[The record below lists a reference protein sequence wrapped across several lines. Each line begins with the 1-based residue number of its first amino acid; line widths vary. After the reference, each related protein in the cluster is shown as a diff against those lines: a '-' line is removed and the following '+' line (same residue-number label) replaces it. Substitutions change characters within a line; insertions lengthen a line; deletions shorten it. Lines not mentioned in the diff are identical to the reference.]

1 MIFHIFIVICILYT
15 INAQSSALGAID
27 VNIKISGTDFNIQF
41 EPEVTSASLMAKK
54 LCTENSERIGVTAA
68 NIVNSCIDPVTL
80 YLNNVINEW
89 ALDKTLQVPVTLD
102 NESFDVKFMPEV
114 QSSETMALELCKAH
128 AASAG
133 LDEQSMPAC
142 VSPVTSYL
150 QNAVNRW
157 VAEKTLEVA
166 VPIEGQT
173 FQVTFLPERQSSRDM
188 AIKLCRDNAQMLGVT
203 EETFPAC
210 IDSVGN
216 YLQNAVNRWVLSKT
230 IEVPVKLGTA
240 TVPEKEFNL
249 RFMPERVSAGEMAR
263 RLCIEQ
269 AAELG
274 LTDTN
279 IVAGCIAPVT
289 DHVNGEIERWIQSK
303 TLVVPVTFGNIP
315 LEVSLLPEHD
325 NVARVATN
333 VCVQQANALGL
344 TEETIRN
351 DCIAPVAKYLQEE
364 VQKWDAARLA
374 VPA

>member
-173 FQVTFLPERQSSRDM
+173 FQVTFLPERQTSRDM

-203 EETFPAC
+203 EETFPTC
-210 IDSVGN
+210 IDAVGN

-274 LTDTN
+274 LTDSN

-303 TLVVPVTFGNIP
+303 TLVVPVTLGNIP

-364 VQKWDAARLA
+364 VQKWDAARRA